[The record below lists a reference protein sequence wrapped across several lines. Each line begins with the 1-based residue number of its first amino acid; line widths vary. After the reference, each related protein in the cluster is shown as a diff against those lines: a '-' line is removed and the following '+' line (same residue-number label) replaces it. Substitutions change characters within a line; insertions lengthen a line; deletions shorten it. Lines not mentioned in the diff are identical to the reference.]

1 MDTVEITLNG
11 PLGLLRALTCRR
23 IWLNPAEYTGM
34 DIGIQAALDH
44 NVSDLIIVGNSRL
57 AIQQY
62 TKVIAC
68 KKDSLQV
75 KLAYHRN

>member
-1 MDTVEITLNG
+1 
-11 PLGLLRALTCRR
+11 
-23 IWLNPAEYTGM
+23 M